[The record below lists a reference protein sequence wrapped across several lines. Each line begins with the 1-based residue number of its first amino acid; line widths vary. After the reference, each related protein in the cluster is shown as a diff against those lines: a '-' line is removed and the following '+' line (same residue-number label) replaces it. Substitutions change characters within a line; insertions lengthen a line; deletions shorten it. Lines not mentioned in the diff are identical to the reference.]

1 MGKLLKRFLK
11 IFAIIFLLLL
21 IVALFFV
28 FDLFKDEQLPVIKE
42 QEDQN
47 ILNILLVGYDQGAEG
62 IPRPDTVLLASV
74 DIKEKAIGILSVPR
88 DTRVEVPGYN
98 NKYKLNS
105 SYVLGGIEVF
115 QQVVENLTG
124 VPIHCYVQIDFQGF
138 QALVDTLEG
147 IEMDIPEHMYY
158 VDEAGGLYIDI
169 PAGLQVLDGKS
180 ALNFVRYREPIMADI
195 GRIARQQ
202 QFIKAVIDKILNVK
216 VLTKIPSLMGDI
228 RNYFDTNLSF
238 KDIARLAK
246 MAGEFRRDK
255 IEMATLPGVP
265 EYISGVSFWLPQ
277 EERLARTVLSLL
289 YTKDFIENAKYHIS
303 LLNGSGLQGLAAEKR
318 KVLED
323 WGFKIIGISNADSF
337 DHEFTTIY
345 YGEQGIEGAV
355 RVSSIL
361 GGVPEKDDSMEGQE
375 LKIILGKDQG
385 PEKEGGFD

>member
-1 MGKLLKRFLK
+1 MGKIFKRFMK

-105 SYVLGGIEVF
+105 SYVLGGIELF
-115 QQVVENLTG
+115 QQVVENLIG
-124 VPIHCYVQIDFQGF
+124 VPINCYVQIDFQGF

-147 IEMDIPEHMYY
+147 IEMDVPVHMYY

-169 PAGLQVLDGKS
+169 PAGRQILDGKN

-216 VLTKIPSLMGDI
+216 VLTKIPSLLGDV

-246 MAGEFRRDK
+246 MAGEFQRDK
-255 IEMATLPGVP
+255 IEMATLPGIP

-277 EERLARTVLSLL
+277 EERLARTALSLL
-289 YTKDFIENAKYHIS
+289 YTKDFIENAKYSVS
-303 LLNGSGLQGLAAEKR
+303 LLNGSGQQGLAAEKR
-318 KVLED
+318 QVLED
-323 WGFKIIGISNADSF
+323 WGFKITGIGNADNF
-337 DHEFTTIY
+337 DHEFTTIF
-345 YGEQGIEGAV
+345 YGEEGIEGAI

-361 GGVPEKDDSMEGQE
+361 GGVPEKDDDIDGPK
-375 LKIILGKDQG
+375 LKIILGKDQR
-385 PEKEGGFD
+385 PEEEGESD